1 MRKILY
7 VLLAALVIMQFIR
20 PSKNNGSA
28 SGPNDIQ
35 HTVKVPEQVMAILQ
49 ESCYDCHSNHT
60 EYPWYTNIQPLGWWI
75 QHHVDE
81 GKEELNF
88 SEFKTYP
95 LKKQLHKLHESEEMV
110 EENEMPLGSYT
121 MIHADA
127 ELNKEEVRLLL
138 DWIGASMQELGGKRG
153 GEERE

>member
-7 VLLAALVIMQFIR
+7 VLLAALVIIQFIR
-20 PSKNNGSA
+20 PSKNSGNA

-35 HTVKVPEQVMAILQ
+35 HTIKVPEQVMGILR

-60 EYPWYTNIQPLGWWI
+60 DYPWYTNIQPLGWWI

-121 MIHADA
+121 MLHGDA

-138 DWIGASMQELGGKRG
+138 DWVGASMQELGGKNR
-153 GEERE
+153 